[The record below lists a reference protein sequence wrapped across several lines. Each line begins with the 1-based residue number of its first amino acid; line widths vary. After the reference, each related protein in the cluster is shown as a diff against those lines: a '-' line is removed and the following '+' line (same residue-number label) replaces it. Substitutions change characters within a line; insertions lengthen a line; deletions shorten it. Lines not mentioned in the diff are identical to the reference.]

1 MTEKIMENV
10 WKEIK
15 AAGNVDEEDKEIYLF
30 GIYQGLIF
38 LLNVVTALL
47 TGIILDMFLESVLF
61 LICFIPLRIFA
72 GGYHAKTQFRC
83 YVMSTVTTV
92 ILLYL
97 IAFLQKNMGVGVIA
111 VYIVAACIIWK
122 FAPVQDK
129 NKPLDLDEQKKYRK
143 RVHSLLIL
151 ISCVSGGL
159 HLWGNDV
166 VPAVAVSVVCQ
177 LAIVLI
183 WGKYKNYTLDCT
195 SAV

>member
-1 MTEKIMENV
+1 MENV

-97 IAFLQKNMGVGVIA
+97 IAFLQKNMGVDVIA

-122 FAPVQDK
+122 FAPV
-129 NKPLDLDEQKKYRK
+129 
-143 RVHSLLIL
+143 
-151 ISCVSGGL
+151 
-159 HLWGNDV
+159 
-166 VPAVAVSVVCQ
+166 
-177 LAIVLI
+177 
-183 WGKYKNYTLDCT
+183 
-195 SAV
+195 

>member
-97 IAFLQKNMGVGVIA
+97 IAFFGNSRLCRTKI
-111 VYIVAACIIWK
+111 
-122 FAPVQDK
+122 
-129 NKPLDLDEQKKYRK
+129 
-143 RVHSLLIL
+143 SL
-151 ISCVSGGL
+151 
-159 HLWGNDV
+159 
-166 VPAVAVSVVCQ
+166 
-177 LAIVLI
+177 
-183 WGKYKNYTLDCT
+183 YT
-195 SAV
+195 